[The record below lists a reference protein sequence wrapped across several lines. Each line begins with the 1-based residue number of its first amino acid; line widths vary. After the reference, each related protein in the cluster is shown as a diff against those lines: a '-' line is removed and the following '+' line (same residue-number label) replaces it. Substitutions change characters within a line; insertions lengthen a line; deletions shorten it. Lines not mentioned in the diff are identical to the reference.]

1 MAHREIDYSK
11 MADKYESRYPGK
23 NLRSFCYHEKIDY
36 RQMLKELR
44 SRTAERQE
52 KENSESGHLYPLNV
66 VNEVPSLV
74 EEHFGSTNIKV
85 TQHEVPIGE
94 VPALVPSVTLTT
106 GTKKVHVTLTDCPIS
121 VLLELLH
128 SLEEEC

>member
-1 MAHREIDYSK
+1 
-11 MADKYESRYPGK
+11 
-23 NLRSFCYHEKIDY
+23 
-36 RQMLKELR
+36 MLKELR

-74 EEHFGSTNIKV
+74 EEHFGSSNIKV

>member
-11 MADKYESRYPGK
+11 MADKYESRCPGK

-52 KENSESGHLYPLNV
+52 KENSESGHFYPLKV

-74 EEHFGSTNIKV
+74 EELFGCSNIKV
-85 TQHEVPIGE
+85 TQHEVPIEGGCIGSE
-94 VPALVPSVTLTT
+94 CDFNNGHKESSCDFDRLPY
-106 GTKKVHVTLTDCPIS
+106 IS
-121 VLLELLH
+121 LA
-128 SLEEEC
+128 